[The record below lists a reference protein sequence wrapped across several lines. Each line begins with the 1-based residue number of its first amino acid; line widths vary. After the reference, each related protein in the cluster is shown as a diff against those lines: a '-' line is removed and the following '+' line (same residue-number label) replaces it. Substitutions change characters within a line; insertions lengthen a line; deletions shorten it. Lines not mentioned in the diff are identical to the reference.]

1 MSTRPTGTIL
11 DDDRLLALRETDETT
26 ASELAVEVT
35 PVADYMGAS
44 SGDHV
49 DWDVDDYED
58 VPMLVFSGIEEAAT
72 ADAPYPRQ
80 LREENGEIV
89 APVPDPLVRAE
100 PPEGLGLDLETYDAD
115 DPLLF
120 DAITTGE
127 TIGLVPVRFDDGRTY
142 RSEPLPGVAD
152 DSDPVAEEV
161 IEHEDRGDPTPR
173 PETMSAPIDAD
184 VFESAL
190 AEADRDAPDPAV
202 VGILEAIERLDL
214 VGTGD
219 HVAGVPPLAADH
231 RAVILLEEDVW
242 TDRLG
247 PELESNDV
255 EVNPDALAVARTVH
269 ERQARVLID
278 EAETSDY
285 RGLEEEYAPV
295 VTDARDTAEWEV
307 SEPGT
312 ADRSGTN

>member
-1 MSTRPTGTIL
+1 MSTRPTGTVL
-11 DDDRLLALRETDETT
+11 DDERLLALRETDETT
-26 ASELAVEVT
+26 GAELAVEVT
-35 PVADYMGAS
+35 PVADYVGAS
-44 SGDHV
+44 SGDHI

-72 ADAPYPRQ
+72 ADAPYPRR
-80 LREENGEIV
+80 LREEEGEIV
-89 APVPDPLVRAE
+89 APVPDPLVRAA

-120 DAITTGE
+120 DAITSGE
-127 TIGLVPVRFDDGRTY
+127 MIGLVPVRFDDGRTY

-184 VFESAL
+184 VFESVRATT
-190 AEADRDAPDPAV
+190 DRGVSDTAV
-202 VGILEAIERLDL
+202 IGVLEAIERQDR

-219 HVAGVPPLAADH
+219 HVAGVPPLSADH
-231 RAVILLEEDVW
+231 RAVCLLEEDVW

-247 PELESNDV
+247 PELEANGVDAD
-255 EVNPDALAVARTVH
+255 PDALAVARAVH
-269 ERQARVLID
+269 ERQAQVLID
-278 EAETSDY
+278 AAGSTDY
-285 RGLEEEYAPV
+285 QGLEEEYALL

-312 ADRSGTN
+312 ADRSETN